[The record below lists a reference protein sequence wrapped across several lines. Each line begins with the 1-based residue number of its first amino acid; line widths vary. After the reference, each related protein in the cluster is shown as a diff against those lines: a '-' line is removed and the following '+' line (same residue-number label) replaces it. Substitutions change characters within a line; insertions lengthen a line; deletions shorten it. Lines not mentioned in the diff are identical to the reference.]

1 MALAAAIDAARAAGE
16 VLRSYWRR
24 LSPDAIEEKA
34 RNDFVSQADRDSE
47 RVIRERLRET
57 FPDDAFLGE
66 EGGWSGVD
74 RRRAWIV
81 DPLDG
86 TANFISG
93 FPFWCVSIALRQG
106 SEIVAGVI
114 WDPLREDLYT
124 AEKGGGSFRNGER
137 LAVSRRQNLDGA
149 FLATGYPFRARDT
162 IDAYLEIFRSYFLKA
177 RGIRRAGSAAL
188 DLAHVA
194 AGVFDGFFEFHLSAW
209 DIAAGEIL
217 IREAGGLMA
226 DFAGGPDF
234 WQQGSILAGPC
245 VLVREMAALAGPIL
259 AGREI

>member
-1 MALAAAIDAARAAGE
+1 MVLAAAIDAARAAGE
-16 VLRSYWRR
+16 ILHSYWRR
-24 LSPDAIEEKA
+24 LPADAIVEKA
-34 RNDFVSQADRDSE
+34 RNDFVSRADRESE
-47 RVIRERLRET
+47 RAIFERIHEK

-66 EGGWSGVD
+66 EGGRSGKQG
-74 RRRAWIV
+74 RRTWIV

-93 FPFWCVSIALRQG
+93 FPFWCVSIALRDG
-106 SEIVAGVI
+106 SEIVAGVV
-114 WDPLREDLYT
+114 WDPLRGDLYA
-124 AEKGGGSFRNGER
+124 AEKGAGSFRNGER
-137 LAVSRRQNLDGA
+137 LAVSPRRDLEGA

-162 IDAYLEIFRSYFLKA
+162 IDVYLKIFRSYFLKA

-188 DLAHVA
+188 DLSHVA
-194 AGVFDGFFEFHLSAW
+194 AGVFDGFFEFRLSPW

-226 DFAGGPDF
+226 DFAGGPGF
-234 WQQGSILAGPC
+234 WERGNVLAGAPA
-245 VLVREMAALAGPIL
+245 LVEEMIALAAPAL